1 MITNDEIKEIVLKN
15 ISDYQND
22 KKVIKRNRIEFE
34 YECLEL
40 VPINGLFANSP
51 KLALQVESVIDKLIS
66 EKVLALDADN
76 NIYLAKYLQDEND
89 FMIETN
95 IIV

>member
-40 VPINGLFANSP
+40 V
-51 KLALQVESVIDKLIS
+51 IDKLIS

-89 FMIETN
+89 FTIETN